1 MPNVEALAML
11 SDAGKDR
18 VPRCIVD
25 QYSVSRWRVT
35 LTHVTCC
42 CGQLSLTFSQPPV
55 TQLVCHCQD
64 CREVTQQPTTLVA
77 FFKSEPEG
85 MAGQVINK
93 PYMGGSGRPKSY
105 AACAQCGDFLYADV
119 SVLKGLVGVIGDK
132 ILPPFRAKPTA
143 HVWTCQRVVEIT
155 ESLPQF
161 PKAPA
166 VRPGAG

>member
-1 MPNVEALAML
+1 ML

-55 TQLVCHCQD
+55 TQLVSHCQD

-155 ESLPQF
+155 DSLPQF

>member
-1 MPNVEALAML
+1 M
-11 SDAGKDR
+11 
-18 VPRCIVD
+18 
-25 QYSVSRWRVT
+25 
-35 LTHVTCC
+35 
-42 CGQLSLTFSQPPV
+42 
-55 TQLVCHCQD
+55 
-64 CREVTQQPTTLVA
+64 TQQPTTLVA

-155 ESLPQF
+155 DSLPQF